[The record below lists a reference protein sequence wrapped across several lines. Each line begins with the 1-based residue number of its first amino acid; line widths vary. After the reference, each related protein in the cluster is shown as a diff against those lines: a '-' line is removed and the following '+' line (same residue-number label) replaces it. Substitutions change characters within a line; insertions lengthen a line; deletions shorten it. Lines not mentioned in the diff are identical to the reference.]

1 MHLKMRN
8 SEERKKME
16 ILVNLISDPLK
27 RGGRLPKMTN
37 CPFCNTQPLKILLEN
52 AKAIAFSDKYPVQ
65 RGHLLIVP
73 KRHVATYFD
82 ATDEE
87 IMAIHELMKKGKELL
102 DREYSPDGYNIGVNV
117 GEYGGQTVMHLHV
130 HLIPRYKGDMDDP
143 RGGIRK
149 AIPNLVPYP

>member
-1 MHLKMRN
+1 MTVQIRTDNK
-8 SEERKKME
+8 
-16 ILVNLISDPLK
+16 D
-27 RGGRLPKMTN
+27 LP
-37 CPFCNTQPLKILLEN
+37 CLFCDTQSLKIVLEN
-52 AKAIAFSDKYPVQ
+52 DKAIAFYDKYPVQ

-73 KRHVATYFD
+73 KRHAATYFD

-87 IMAIHELMKKGKELL
+87 IMAIHELIKKGKELL
-102 DREYSPDGYNIGVNV
+102 DREFSPDGYNIGVNV

-130 HLIPRYKGDMDDP
+130 HLIPRYKGDIDDP

>member
-1 MHLKMRN
+1 MAT
-8 SEERKKME
+8 
-16 ILVNLISDPLK
+16 
-27 RGGRLPKMTN
+27 MTK
-37 CPFCNTQPLKILLEN
+37 CPFCDTLSLKIILEN
-52 AKAIAFSDKYPVQ
+52 DQAIAFYDKYPVQ

-87 IMAIHELMKKGKELL
+87 IMAIHELIKKGKELL

-130 HLIPRYKGDMDDP
+130 HLIPRYKGDIDDP

>member
-1 MHLKMRN
+1 
-8 SEERKKME
+8 
-16 ILVNLISDPLK
+16 
-27 RGGRLPKMTN
+27 MTTQSGN
-37 CPFCNTQPLKILLEN
+37 ENRVTTCPFCNQQSLEILLQN
-52 AKAIAFSDKYPVQ
+52 TNAIAFYDKYPVQ

-73 KRHVATYFD
+73 KRHAATYFD

-87 IMAIHELMKKGKELL
+87 IMAIHELIKQGKALL

-117 GEYGGQTVMHLHV
+117 GEYGGQTVMHLHF
-130 HLIPRYKGDMDDP
+130 HLIPRYQGDIDDP

>member
-1 MHLKMRN
+1 MAT
-8 SEERKKME
+8 
-16 ILVNLISDPLK
+16 
-27 RGGRLPKMTN
+27 MTK
-37 CPFCNTQPLKILLEN
+37 CPFCDTRSLKILLEN
-52 AKAIAFSDKYPVQ
+52 DKAIAFYDKYPVQ

-87 IMAIHELMKKGKELL
+87 IMAIHELMKKGKELI
-102 DREYSPDGYNIGVNV
+102 DREYIPDGYNIGVNV

-130 HLIPRYKGDMDDP
+130 HLIPRYKGDIDDP